1 MKRVLLMMPLA
12 LLAAASAT
20 HAADSNSAPSE
31 LLATFGRAQ
40 FVEHCASCHGMKGR
54 GDGPA
59 ATSLKV
65 APADLTRIATRRG
78 GTFPS
83 GDIAAIIDGRTE
95 VTAHGSR
102 TMPVWGRDFSARL
115 GEDEI
120 GDQLTRG
127 RVLILVEYLKTIQR

>member
-1 MKRVLLMMPLA
+1 MKRLLLILSFA
-12 LLAAASAT
+12 LLASAT
-20 HAADSNSAPSE
+20 NASERNAAPSE
-31 LLATFGRAQ
+31 LLASFGRAQ

-59 ATSLKV
+59 ATSLKI
-65 APADLTRIATRRG
+65 APADLTRIATRRDG
-78 GTFPS
+78 VFPD

-95 VTAHGSR
+95 VAAHGSR
-102 TMPVWGRDFSARL
+102 AMPVWGRDFSARL
-115 GEDEI
+115 GEDDI

>member
-1 MKRVLLMMPLA
+1 MKRLIWMIPLA
-12 LLAAASAT
+12 LLATASTTDAGDGN
-20 HAADSNSAPSE
+20 APPSE
-31 LLATFGRAQ
+31 LLASFGRAQ

-59 ATSLKV
+59 ATSLKI
-65 APADLTRIATRRG
+65 APADLTRIATRRD
-78 GTFPS
+78 GTFPD

-95 VTAHGSR
+95 VPAHGSR
-102 TMPVWGRDFSARL
+102 EMPVWGRDFSARL